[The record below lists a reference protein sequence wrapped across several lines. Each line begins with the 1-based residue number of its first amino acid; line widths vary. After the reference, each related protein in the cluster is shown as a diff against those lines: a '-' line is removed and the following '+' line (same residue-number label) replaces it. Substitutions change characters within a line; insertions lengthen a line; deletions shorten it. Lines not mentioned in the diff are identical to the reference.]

1 MIFQTRI
8 KSIAREIKVFN
19 GLKKGAI
26 KLLFSNLLF
35 EVAAPML
42 YIFSNAFFWYKSQD
56 LKIIVLFNLFF
67 YIFIPLSFF
76 INGYLLKKINIK
88 YLAASG
94 LILQGFAM
102 LFFMFDIEPNVL
114 NTFIYSSIFGL
125 FSGIYWANRNF
136 MEFQTTNDDDRDYFY
151 GVYLSG
157 ATIISIIFNSFYGNF
172 LAREGIFG
180 VSKNSLY
187 IIATIFVIFILFAS
201 SYLLLQGRYRNPIVK
216 SIVLRNPDEKWKLVR
231 KIYFLTGLR
240 ESNSFMIPTLFIL
253 YYLNTEDLLGEANSL
268 AAIVTAII
276 IYILGRMIK
285 KQGRKLVISFGIFI
299 LLINS
304 FLILFFEPKHFAFFY
319 NTIDATG
326 NIFIYLAIVPI
337 FLKQLD
343 FQKQNNDSEFK
354 FLFDAD
360 LFLNIGR
367 IFGISFIYII
377 FNLIGDGDAIKLT
390 PLFFILPN
398 LLFLRNIYLVK
409 D

>member
-187 IIATIFVIFILFAS
+187 IIATIFVIFIF
-201 SYLLLQGRYRNPIVK
+201 V
-216 SIVLRNPDEKWKLVR
+216 
-231 KIYFLTGLR
+231 
-240 ESNSFMIPTLFIL
+240 IL
-253 YYLNTEDLLGEANSL
+253 
-268 AAIVTAII
+268 
-276 IYILGRMIK
+276 
-285 KQGRKLVISFGIFI
+285 
-299 LLINS
+299 
-304 FLILFFEPKHFAFFY
+304 
-319 NTIDATG
+319 
-326 NIFIYLAIVPI
+326 
-337 FLKQLD
+337 
-343 FQKQNNDSEFK
+343 
-354 FLFDAD
+354 
-360 LFLNIGR
+360 
-367 IFGISFIYII
+367 
-377 FNLIGDGDAIKLT
+377 
-390 PLFFILPN
+390 
-398 LLFLRNIYLVK
+398 
-409 D
+409 